1 MTLLLAKTTGVQ
13 KSRIR
18 LSDKDL
24 IMISM
29 PIPLI
34 SPQEI
39 PITGFLS
46 VIILLKSFQLTWA
59 CKVINYDSNVLLF

>member
-1 MTLLLAKTTGVQ
+1 MTLLLANITGVQ
-13 KSRIR
+13 NSSIL

-24 IMISM
+24 MMISM

-46 VIILLKSFQLTWA
+46 VIVLKCF
-59 CKVINYDSNVLLF
+59 